1 MMKRREF
8 ITLLGSAAASWPLA
22 ARAQQADGTPRIAVL
37 MGLTNDAEG
46 QARIRALLRGL
57 QALGWA
63 VGHNLRIEYRWAGG
77 DADLMRAYAK
87 ELVAMTPDVILASGT
102 PASTALNRETR
113 SIPVVFVQVTDPVGS
128 GFVESFAKPGG
139 NMTGF
144 TNYEDRTISG
154 KWLEILKEM
163 EPSVVQVAVI
173 FNPTMIPMAAYLPAL
188 KVAARSAAVEL
199 FETPVPDSTE
209 IERAI
214 DAFAQKSNGGLIVLP
229 DATTASH
236 RELIIALAARHRL
249 PAVYPNRFF
258 AVDGGLISYGIDN
271 IDMYRQ
277 AAAYVDR
284 ILKGSKVAELPV
296 QTPTR
301 YELVINLKTA
311 KTLGLT
317 IPPTL
322 LARADEVIE

>member
-1 MMKRREF
+1 MQFDELRRREF
-8 ITLLGSAAASWPLA
+8 ITLLGGAAAVWPLA
-22 ARAQQADGTPRIAVL
+22 ARAQQPERMRRIGVL

-128 GFVESFAKPGG
+128 GFVESFAKAGG

-163 EPSVVQVAVI
+163 EPSVVRVAVT
-173 FNPTMIPMAAYLPAL
+173 FNPTIFPWRHICLHSRLLPGQQLSNYSKLPSATRP
-188 KVAARSAAVEL
+188 RSSGPL
-199 FETPVPDSTE
+199 M
-209 IERAI
+209 R
-214 DAFAQKSNGGLIVLP
+214 
-229 DATTASH
+229 SH
-236 RELIIALAARHRL
+236 RGRTAA
-249 PAVYPNRFF
+249 
-258 AVDGGLISYGIDN
+258 
-271 IDMYRQ
+271 
-277 AAAYVDR
+277 
-284 ILKGSKVAELPV
+284 
-296 QTPTR
+296 
-301 YELVINLKTA
+301 
-311 KTLGLT
+311 
-317 IPPTL
+317 
-322 LARADEVIE
+322 

>member
-1 MMKRREF
+1 MKRRNF
-8 ITLLGSAAASWPLA
+8 IALLGGAAAAWPLA

-46 QARIRALLRGL
+46 QARIRALLQGL
-57 QALGWA
+57 QVLGWA
-63 VGHNLRIEYRWAGG
+63 VGHNLRIEYRWARG

-87 ELVAMTPDVILASGT
+87 ELVAMMPDVILASGT

-163 EPSVVQVAVI
+163 EPSVRQVAVI

-188 KVAARSAAVEL
+188 KVAARSAGVEL

-236 RELIIALAARHRL
+236 RELIIALAERHRL
-249 PAVYPNRFF
+249 AAVYPNRFF

-271 IDMYRQ
+271 IDMYRH
-277 AAAYVDR
+277 AATYIDR

-296 QTPTR
+296 QAPTR

-311 KTLGLT
+311 KALGLD
-317 IPPTL
+317 IPPKL
-322 LARADEVIE
+322 LALADEVIE